1 MFKLVIDRQ
10 ATEALWAPL
19 RLTVKREKHIANPA
33 KSVMTNRI
41 DVPREWR
48 IGAKKWILSE
58 ANKKV
63 GFNTTIVAPESR
75 FLVNGY

>member
-1 MFKLVIDRQ
+1 MFKLVIDGQ

-19 RLTVKREKHIANPA
+19 RSTVKREKHIANPA

-41 DVPREWR
+41 GAPREWR
-48 IGAKKWILSE
+48 IGAKEMDFIRGQPE
-58 ANKKV
+58 
-63 GFNTTIVAPESR
+63 GFNTTTVAPESR